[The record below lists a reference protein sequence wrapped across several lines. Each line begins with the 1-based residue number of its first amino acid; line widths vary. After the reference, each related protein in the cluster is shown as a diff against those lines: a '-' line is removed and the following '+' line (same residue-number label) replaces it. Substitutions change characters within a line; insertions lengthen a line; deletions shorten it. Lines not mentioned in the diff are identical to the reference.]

1 MVNGKTIALT
11 LLMLAIP
18 NVLKEK
24 SIRGDYISAT
34 KENSPLIVKVLNNL
48 PNEIYNIGLGR
59 DYFDN
64 LDAYKNFISYNLKK
78 ITLMEKISSERA
90 VIVVKGEMEKYMSE
104 CKAKGDE
111 ITSYKIMTCEY
122 LDVLEQLNLKNN
134 EEECRQKIA
143 EGFYPMMKKLE
154 RIGNKNAE
162 CLKKEITQKLKDKK
176 ITPKNAL

>member
-24 SIRGDYISAT
+24 SIREDYISAT

-48 PNEIYNIGLGR
+48 PNEIYSIGLGR

-78 ITLMEKISSERA
+78 ITLMEKISSERT
-90 VIVVKGEMEKYMSE
+90 IILVKREMEKYMDE
-104 CKAKGDE
+104 CNAKGDE
-111 ITSYKIMTCEY
+111 ITS
-122 LDVLEQLNLKNN
+122 
-134 EEECRQKIA
+134 
-143 EGFYPMMKKLE
+143 
-154 RIGNKNAE
+154 
-162 CLKKEITQKLKDKK
+162 
-176 ITPKNAL
+176 